1 MLVASTSCLFKYC
14 FYRSLRIIRYLYI
27 VLMCFDELSERK
39 KWEVI
44 VTRAGDD
51 VGRHTRTKEAWF
63 ILQLRGY
70 QIQNSQTEEGSIN

>member
-14 FYRSLRIIRYLYI
+14 FYRSLRMILYLYI

-51 VGRHTRTKEAWF
+51 VGRDYPGGIGEGEHGQDQL
-63 ILQLRGY
+63 LQWQRAS
-70 QIQNSQTEEGSIN
+70 NK